1 MTHKVRVPNLIS
13 TRKIENSETKILEI
27 VLTNRILKDTIKLI
41 KDEFNIYITK
51 NPANK
56 MNFNL

>member
-13 TRKIENSETKILEI
+13 TRKIENSETKISEI

-51 NPANK
+51 NPAN
-56 MNFNL
+56 